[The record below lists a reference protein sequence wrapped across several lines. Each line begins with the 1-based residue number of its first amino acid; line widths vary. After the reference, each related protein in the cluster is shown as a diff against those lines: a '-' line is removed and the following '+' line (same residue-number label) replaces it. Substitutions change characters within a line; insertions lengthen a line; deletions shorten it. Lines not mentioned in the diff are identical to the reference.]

1 MGQQGGLVPWDTRGT
16 ARDSGTPPP
25 PQSPQSQEQPSMNS
39 KQSEN
44 TTAHRHGQSRP
55 SRTAALNDEQP
66 SKTAALMYRPDV
78 SPEILEARIRFAEKW
93 GLRKRCIL
101 PIREPQPERGE
112 EWSHPEAFRDCHG
125 RIVQLCHNY
134 GSPPPAILEMK
145 PVGCLYR
152 EDMTSYAGHYASLR
166 EQRARTEATG
176 GGSRFGAARHLY
188 TEPPTPRRSA
198 RGSRG
203 RLTA

>member
-1 MGQQGGLVPWDTRGT
+1 M
-16 ARDSGTPPP
+16 
-25 PQSPQSQEQPSMNS
+25 
-39 KQSEN
+39 
-44 TTAHRHGQSRP
+44 
-55 SRTAALNDEQP
+55 
-66 SKTAALMYRPDV
+66 
-78 SPEILEARIRFAEKW
+78 
-93 GLRKRCIL
+93 
-101 PIREPQPERGE
+101 
-112 EWSHPEAFRDCHG
+112 PEAFYDWHG

-176 GGSRFGAARHLY
+176 GGSKFGAARHLF